1 MWQCWGRNVHRANAI
16 RTAQLV
22 ENAIKT
28 KIQPVIENASQIK
41 HRFRPDPILFND
53 YLTLA
58 LSSRDLKNA
67 YLTSKSHQSEVT
79 WRYPAL
85 LVTIGYVSRVD
96 VEKTCMLWGSHVMHV
111 LIPTRTMT
119 PYRHE
124 RQHP

>member
-16 RTAQLV
+16 QNAQLV
-22 ENAIKT
+22 EKAINAKN
-28 KIQPVIENASQIK
+28 QHVIENASQLM

-67 YLTSKSHQSEVT
+67 YLTSKSNQSEVT

-85 LVTIGYVSRVD
+85 PVTIAYVFRVD
-96 VEKTCMLWGSHVMHV
+96 VKNVYVVRLTCYACFGFNPYNDA
-111 LIPTRTMT
+111 IPS
-119 PYRHE
+119 
-124 RQHP
+124 

>member
-16 RTAQLV
+16 QNAQLV
-22 ENAIKT
+22 EKAINAKN
-28 KIQPVIENASQIK
+28 QHVIENASQLM

-67 YLTSKSHQSEVT
+67 YLTSKSNQSEVT

-85 LVTIGYVSRVD
+85 PVTIAYVFRVD
-96 VEKTCMLWGSHVMHV
+96 VKKRVCCEAHMLCMFWFQPV
-111 LIPTRTMT
+111 
-119 PYRHE
+119 
-124 RQHP
+124 Q

>member
-1 MWQCWGRNVHRANAI
+1 MWPYWGRNVHSANAI
-16 RTAQLV
+16 QNAQLV
-22 ENAIKT
+22 EKAINAKN
-28 KIQPVIENASQIK
+28 QHVIENASQLM

-85 LVTIGYVSRVD
+85 PVTIAYVFRVD
-96 VEKTCMLWGSHVMHV
+96 VKKRVCCEAHMLCMFWFQPV
-111 LIPTRTMT
+111 
-119 PYRHE
+119 
-124 RQHP
+124 Q